1 MKKREILSII
11 DSLEKINT
19 SITKNLES
27 NIPVATEVLADC
39 QNAAIEIGNTI
50 EKQGQEVEEIVHMLE
65 AYCENIYQMNCVQA
79 DTNLCRKLTKKIQKQ
94 LVQIRNRVNYDLPD
108 DKKQVVFLPYKASM
122 WDSLESVWKAADAD
136 PNCDAYVIP
145 IPYFDKN
152 PDGSAREMHYEGDQY
167 PEYVPIVSWQQYD
180 IASEHPDVIYIHNPY
195 DEYNLVTSVHP
206 AYYSKELKKYTD
218 ELVYIPYFILRE
230 IEPDDQAAVQGMEHF
245 CTVPAVVHADKVIV
259 QSEKMRQVYINVMS
273 KAMGEDTREIWEK
286 KIFGSGSPKIDKLL
300 NTKKEDLDIPKAWLK
315 IIEKPDGSQKK
326 VVFYNISVSTLL
338 AYNEKLLR
346 KMESVFRIFKEN
358 QDEVVLLWRPHP
370 LIKATIESMRPK
382 LWAEYKKLLERY
394 QEEGWGIYDDSADV
408 DRAIILS
415 DAYYGNPSSVVQ
427 LYQQTGKKIV
437 IQSITDIFGSV
448 EIINDQETVYI
459 FTKDSQSLFEYSKSS
474 GLFRLCGMVQT
485 KLEQMFTCAILYENK
500 IYIPPYDGDC
510 IRVYDIYQKKFYSI
524 PLTQTSDGKLNK
536 THYLTCFGYGEKIYI
551 FGDDDSVVLSLDVR
565 DESVQEL
572 SNFINGFKKLYGY
585 EVGVHINKSV
595 CIVENFFWMPMS
607 CDNIIL
613 QYDIQKN
620 EYCFWTVGIRK
631 MQYATVNFDGK
642 YFWLTGNQKVIVRWE
657 KESNSVKEF
666 EVFPTGFE
674 SSNGSLGWYDLFLCG
689 ILLKEQLY
697 YAPLDSNMV
706 IKFDIKKEKMECI
719 LKIDSDHVCLNM
731 EKMNEDIIYL
741 EEYEQNLSPYKTY
754 LIDSKGKCE
763 KISSRLSEKDDV
775 NVLVDCIEQRTEMLE
790 NHPNFLNYF
799 LNQL

>member
-19 SITKNLES
+19 SVTKNLES
-27 NIPVATEVLADC
+27 NIPVTTEVLADC
-39 QNAAIEIGNTI
+39 QDAAIQIGNTI

-152 PDGSAREMHYEGDQY
+152 PDGSVREMHYEGDLY

-180 IASEHPDVIYIHNPY
+180 IAAEHPDVIYIHNPY

-245 CTVPAVVHADKVIV
+245 CIVPAVVYADKVIV
-259 QSEKMRQVYINVMS
+259 QSEKMRQIYINVMT
-273 KAMGEDTREIWEK
+273 KTMGEDTRKIWEK
-286 KIFGSGSPKIDKLL
+286 KIFGSGSPKVEKLL
-300 NTKKEDLDIPKAWLK
+300 NTKKEDLEIPEEWRK
-315 IIEKPDGSQKK
+315 IIEKPDRSWKK
-326 VVFYNISVSTLL
+326 IVFYNIGVSALL
-338 AYNEKLLR
+338 AYGENVLR
-346 KMESVFRIFKEN
+346 KMESVFGIFKEN
-358 QDEVVLLWRPHP
+358 QDEVALLWRPHP
-370 LIKATIESMRPK
+370 LIKATIESMRPQ
-382 LWAEYKKLLERY
+382 LWLEYEKLLERY

-415 DAYYGNPSSVVQ
+415 DAYYGNHSSVVQ
-427 LYQQTGKKIV
+427 LCQQTGKKIA
-437 IQSITDIFGSV
+437 IQNDKDILDSA
-448 EIINDQETVYI
+448 EIINDQEKVYLL
-459 FTKDSQSLFEYSKSS
+459 TRDTQSLFEYSISS
-474 GLFRLCGMVQT
+474 GTLRLCGMVQT
-485 KLEQMFTCAILYENK
+485 KLEQTFISATLYENK
-500 IYIPPYDGDC
+500 IYIPPYAGDC
-510 IRVYDIYQKKFYSI
+510 IRVYDICQKKFHSI
-524 PLTQTSDGKLNK
+524 LLTQSTVEKLNK
-536 THYLTCFGYGEKIYI
+536 KYYQICFGYGGKVYI
-551 FGDDDSVVLSLDVR
+551 LGGGDSVILSVDVR
-565 DESVQEL
+565 NETVQEL
-572 SNFINGFKKLYGY
+572 SNCHDGFKKLYGY
-585 EVGVHINKSV
+585 EAGVYIHKNV
-595 CIVENFFWMPMS
+595 CIVENCFWVPMS
-607 CDNIIL
+607 CDNILL
-613 QYDIQKN
+613 QYDMQKD
-620 EYCFWTVGIRK
+620 ECYFWNVGLRK
-631 MQYATVNFDGK
+631 MQYATINFDGK

-657 KESNSVKEF
+657 KESDSVKEF
-666 EVFPTGFE
+666 EAFPTGFE
-674 SSNGSLGWYDLFLCG
+674 CSNDRVGWDDLFLCG
-689 ILLKEQLY
+689 FLLKDQLY

-706 IKFDIKKEKMECI
+706 IKFDTKKEKMECI

-731 EKMNEDIIYL
+731 EKMNEDTLYL
-741 EEYEQNLSPYKTY
+741 EEYDSNPVLYQTY

-763 KISSRLSEKDDV
+763 KISPCLSEKDDV
-775 NVLVDCIEQRTEMLE
+775 NVLVNCIEQRTEMLE
-790 NHPNFLNYF
+790 NHPNFLKYF